1 MQIASKYLYVKTKTG
16 LSASQGWSTQ
26 MKTNTTIVSTISGL
40 DSMELVVGYLI
51 QDVCKDIETPRH
63 ESFRMD
69 ILSLMWVFRLA
80 CCGFLPI
87 LLEKQHI

>member
-40 DSMELVVGYLI
+40 D
-51 QDVCKDIETPRH
+51 T
-63 ESFRMD
+63 
-69 ILSLMWVFRLA
+69 
-80 CCGFLPI
+80 I
-87 LLEKQHI
+87 LLVSQSVDKIQNYCLTAGFFHT

>member
-40 DSMELVVGYLI
+40 DTKNRY
-51 QDVCKDIETPRH
+51 KDCEKPEAEHLRHTPKKV
-63 ESFRMD
+63 ENED
-69 ILSLMWVFRLA
+69 CI
-80 CCGFLPI
+80 
-87 LLEKQHI
+87 

>member
-40 DSMELVVGYLI
+40 D
-51 QDVCKDIETPRH
+51 IEN
-63 ESFRMD
+63 
-69 ILSLMWVFRLA
+69 
-80 CCGFLPI
+80 
-87 LLEKQHI
+87 LEGKMKV